1 MQRTFYTSKDE
12 ESDLGDY
19 GVRKYDD
26 LTGRFTATDPLWEK
40 YYGWSPYVYSANDPV
55 NKVDLTGKNWFSNSN
70 GDIKWFDRAGHFS
83 DTESQLRWFD
93 NGENYP
99 FPMQSGA
106 IEDNSGDF
114 IGGFGSKAGS
124 LISKSLNLL
133 DDLFSEPETGLNE
146 FTQENVNKIVEN
158 SKKKYG
164 GNVTVMK
171 GADPLFRVHQP
182 GQKKQENATYNN
194 MIINIDPNGNTRDGY
209 ERNYRNFSDQQVYML
224 LYGINGVNGYSV
236 RTKGGR

>member
-1 MQRTFYTSKDE
+1 M
-12 ESDLGDY
+12 
-19 GVRKYDD
+19 
-26 LTGRFTATDPLWEK
+26 
-40 YYGWSPYVYSANDPV
+40 YSGNDPV

-164 GNVTVMK
+164 GNITVMK
-171 GADPLFRVHQP
+171 DGKDLFRVHQP

-209 ERNYRNFSDQQVYML
+209 ERNYRNFSDKQVYML
-224 LYGINGVNGYSV
+224 LKGLYGIDGYSI
-236 RTKGGR
+236 RTRGGR

>member
-1 MQRTFYTSKDE
+1 MKTTNHLFWQDNNNDERLSFLGKEKDE

-40 YYGWSPYVYSANDPV
+40 YYGWSPYVYSGNDPV

-83 DTESQLRWFD
+83 YTESKISWFD

-164 GNVTVMK
+164 GNIIVMK
-171 GADPLFRVHQP
+171 DGKDLFKVHQP
-182 GQKKQENATYNN
+182 VQKK
-194 MIINIDPNGNTRDGY
+194 TRKCY
-209 ERNYRNFSDQQVYML
+209 
-224 LYGINGVNGYSV
+224 I
-236 RTKGGR
+236 